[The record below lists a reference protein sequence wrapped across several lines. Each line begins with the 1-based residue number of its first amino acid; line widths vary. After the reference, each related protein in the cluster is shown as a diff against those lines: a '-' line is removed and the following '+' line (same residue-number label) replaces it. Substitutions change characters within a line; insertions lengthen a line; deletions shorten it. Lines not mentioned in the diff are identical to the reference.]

1 MRFVT
6 VSGLVVNIIS
16 ILLIAVT
23 LAGRNTKTSDLNK
36 SVPENTSQS
45 RLNTICLNTE
55 SFLSF
60 NFSLSTNAEVIKA
73 QRGRVKLKSRKRRFV
88 KKKERKRRKY
98 RKKRRGRKLGDKFN
112 KEISGIWKDVSG
124 FPSHSS

>member
-1 MRFVT
+1 ML
-6 VSGLVVNIIS
+6 S
-16 ILLIAVT
+16 
-23 LAGRNTKTSDLNK
+23 
-36 SVPENTSQS
+36 
-45 RLNTICLNTE
+45 TE